1 MWPQKGTSILFI
13 KSFLEF
19 NSPKVASRES
29 DKLSLKESSINLPN
43 WWPGIFSA
51 DSLPHPG
58 ISKSWEAKDSQWEIA
73 GILGLV
79 TQRKVRRKGQNAIER
94 SNYRIWQ
101 SKSWFWD
108 KGKILEEHAQKAEKK
123 THRSENEYEILV
135 LHIQDWTWM
144 SLAGPFQLNVLRFFI
159 PLLVRSWSI

>member
-1 MWPQKGTSILFI
+1 MWAQKGTSILFI

-19 NSPKVASRES
+19 NSPKAASPES
-29 DKLSLKESSINLPN
+29 CKLSLKESSINLPN

-51 DSLPHPG
+51 EGLPHSG
-58 ISKSWEAKDSQWEIA
+58 ISKSWEAKDSQCETFWIV
-73 GILGLV
+73 GLV
-79 TQRKVRRKGQNAIER
+79 TQRKVRTKGRNAVER

-101 SKSWFWD
+101 RKSWFGD

-123 THRSENEYEILV
+123 TRGSENEYEILV

-144 SLAGPFQLNVLRFFI
+144 SLVGPFQLNVLRFFI
-159 PLLVRSWSI
+159 PLLVRSWNI